1 MSTQL
6 ISVDVA
12 QRRLRR
18 LLLAG
23 AVIATIWVVLPIYFL
38 VVNAWSSQDAVNAF
52 PKAFVPEMN
61 HESLSFLLGFDGV
74 LSSLVN
80 SLIVAAITMIFSIG
94 LGAPAGYALA
104 RYEFRGKG
112 TFRLLI
118 LLTRAFPL
126 PLLALPLTVLYIRLG
141 VDDTL
146 VGLALVHT
154 MLALPFAVLITFSLF
169 SGVPTE
175 LEEAAWVFGCT
186 KVQAFRRV
194 VLPIALP
201 GLAASAIF
209 AFVISWNE
217 VFASSVLMIQNRT
230 LTAFLLQNLD
240 VSPMHMK
247 FAGGAL
253 LVLPAATFMF
263 LIRKHLF
270 AMWGISNRLLMANI
284 AIQNVTKS
292 FGSYDALKGIGL
304 AVADQEFLVL
314 LGASGCGKS
323 TLLRIIAGLETADV
337 GEVHVGGERIDQLQA
352 KDRRLAMV
360 FQNYAVFPHLTVFEN
375 IAFGL
380 RMQKRPQEVVAAKVN
395 QVARMVHL
403 EALLDRYSGQLS
415 GGQRQRVALARALA
429 VEPRVMLMDEPLSNL
444 DALLRLEMRAELKS
458 ILAASKTTTIYVT
471 HDQVEAM
478 SLADRIAVMH
488 QGVIVQCDTP
498 LEIYRN
504 PVNTFV
510 AGFIG
515 NPPMNFIPAHAVQ
528 DGIFEAR
535 GLRLQGPLG
544 HRELLLGIRPEDMQV
559 GDAGFTCQADLIEP
573 LGPNVLVT
581 DVQDSAVFRA
591 ALSSTTTVS
600 KGQSIFLQPD
610 LERVRWFTPEGQS
623 VESVS

>member
-12 QRRLRR
+12 QKRLRR
-18 LLLAG
+18 LLLVG
-23 AVIATIWVVLPIYFL
+23 AAIATIWVVLPIYFL

-80 SLIVAAITMIFSIG
+80 SLIVAAITMVFSIG

-169 SGVPTE
+169 SGVPAE

-201 GLAASAIF
+201 GLTASAIF

-270 AMWGISNRLLMANI
+270 AMWGISNR
-284 AIQNVTKS
+284 
-292 FGSYDALKGIGL
+292 
-304 AVADQEFLVL
+304 
-314 LGASGCGKS
+314 
-323 TLLRIIAGLETADV
+323 
-337 GEVHVGGERIDQLQA
+337 
-352 KDRRLAMV
+352 
-360 FQNYAVFPHLTVFEN
+360 
-375 IAFGL
+375 
-380 RMQKRPQEVVAAKVN
+380 
-395 QVARMVHL
+395 
-403 EALLDRYSGQLS
+403 
-415 GGQRQRVALARALA
+415 
-429 VEPRVMLMDEPLSNL
+429 
-444 DALLRLEMRAELKS
+444 
-458 ILAASKTTTIYVT
+458 
-471 HDQVEAM
+471 
-478 SLADRIAVMH
+478 
-488 QGVIVQCDTP
+488 
-498 LEIYRN
+498 
-504 PVNTFV
+504 
-510 AGFIG
+510 
-515 NPPMNFIPAHAVQ
+515 
-528 DGIFEAR
+528 
-535 GLRLQGPLG
+535 
-544 HRELLLGIRPEDMQV
+544 
-559 GDAGFTCQADLIEP
+559 
-573 LGPNVLVT
+573 
-581 DVQDSAVFRA
+581 
-591 ALSSTTTVS
+591 
-600 KGQSIFLQPD
+600 
-610 LERVRWFTPEGQS
+610 
-623 VESVS
+623 

>member
-6 ISVDVA
+6 ITIGVA

-18 LLLAG
+18 LLLVG
-23 AVIATIWVVLPIYFL
+23 AAIATVWVLLPIYFL
-38 VVNAWSSQDAVNAF
+38 LVNAWSSQEAVKAF
-52 PKAFVPEMN
+52 PKAFAPEMN

-80 SLIVAAITMIFSIG
+80 SLIVAAITMVFSIG

-112 TFRLLI
+112 LFRLLI

-270 AMWGISNRLLMANI
+270 AMWGISNR
-284 AIQNVTKS
+284 
-292 FGSYDALKGIGL
+292 
-304 AVADQEFLVL
+304 
-314 LGASGCGKS
+314 
-323 TLLRIIAGLETADV
+323 
-337 GEVHVGGERIDQLQA
+337 
-352 KDRRLAMV
+352 
-360 FQNYAVFPHLTVFEN
+360 
-375 IAFGL
+375 
-380 RMQKRPQEVVAAKVN
+380 
-395 QVARMVHL
+395 
-403 EALLDRYSGQLS
+403 
-415 GGQRQRVALARALA
+415 
-429 VEPRVMLMDEPLSNL
+429 
-444 DALLRLEMRAELKS
+444 
-458 ILAASKTTTIYVT
+458 
-471 HDQVEAM
+471 
-478 SLADRIAVMH
+478 
-488 QGVIVQCDTP
+488 
-498 LEIYRN
+498 
-504 PVNTFV
+504 
-510 AGFIG
+510 
-515 NPPMNFIPAHAVQ
+515 
-528 DGIFEAR
+528 
-535 GLRLQGPLG
+535 
-544 HRELLLGIRPEDMQV
+544 
-559 GDAGFTCQADLIEP
+559 
-573 LGPNVLVT
+573 
-581 DVQDSAVFRA
+581 
-591 ALSSTTTVS
+591 
-600 KGQSIFLQPD
+600 
-610 LERVRWFTPEGQS
+610 
-623 VESVS
+623 